1 MAASPAPARQ
11 YPRDAHTLVA
21 GGETEALPVPVRG
34 EPGIQYPGAR
44 QHHSGLT
51 AAKPRTFHSRRVDD
65 AGHSYQ
71 QQPEQEKGEQHADSG
86 GGRAL
91 PEQAD
96 ARCQADEGAEIDQY
110 LACGH
115 TLRYRLPYRDE
126 IAFDQAQDSEGH
138 QGRRKDRMTQACDAH
153 RPILRVVFNFIGYS
167 HALYATRYAFVLSRE

>member
-1 MAASPAPARQ
+1 MRKHLSPVARPRRRLSQSGANQAYSTQAPANITAVS
-11 YPRDAHTLVA
+11 PPPNHEPSTVGAWMMPGTL
-21 GGETEALPVPVRG
+21 TSSN
-34 EPGIQYPGAR
+34 Q
-44 QHHSGLT
+44 
-51 AAKPRTFHSRRVDD
+51 SRRK
-65 AGHSYQ
+65 ASST
-71 QQPEQEKGEQHADSG
+71 ADSG

-126 IAFDQAQDSEGH
+126 IAFDQAEDSEGH